1 MYRKS
6 RQFSECS
13 MIHFV
18 YITCYCLISFDITE
32 QFKIYYLVL
41 HRKYKYHRLL
51 SLATNKCEHKL
62 STHILYIKPVT
73 FRPSWDFNIQVA
85 FWENFR
91 THCFS
96 IILLVICR
104 IFSNLK
110 HFAFK
115 AVEVEQLYNL
125 IFDSAQN
132 YCCYSLWKEEAPL
145 VIMNQS
151 LCLFLICHWCIY
163 TMYNKKMGNII
174 SFFAYC
180 LFSEGYTRYLALGL
194 ILLAGAFL
202 FLGHWKIFA
211 HSLKTSFS
219 ENPRKWPTS
228 KPHSKDFKRP
238 ELKQQ

>member
-1 MYRKS
+1 MNTRS
-6 RQFSECS
+6 S
-13 MIHFV
+13 
-18 YITCYCLISFDITE
+18 
-32 QFKIYYLVL
+32 
-41 HRKYKYHRLL
+41 
-51 SLATNKCEHKL
+51 HKL

-73 FRPSWDFNIQVA
+73 FRPSWDFNITVA

-115 AVEVEQLYNL
+115 AVEVLQLYNL
-125 IFDSAQN
+125 ISDLAQN
-132 YCCYSLWKEEAPL
+132 YLWKEEAPL

-151 LCLFLICHWCIY
+151 LCLFLICHWCIC
-163 TMYNKKMGNII
+163 TMYTKNMGKNNR
-174 SFFAYC
+174 FFAYC
-180 LFSEGYTRYLALGL
+180 LFSEGYRRYLALGL

-211 HSLKTSFS
+211 HSLKMSFS

-228 KPHSKDFKRP
+228 KPRSKDFKRP